1 LTDTGPEPERQQP
14 SPQHAAVRTLLRSDA
29 VCADIAVYLHH
40 HPSALD
46 TARGVAEWWV
56 DRDPRSTENAL
67 SRLLEHRVVTSYAH
81 GSVRIYGYTKDRD
94 IRRTVAAHVK
104 SARRSA
110 PRIDA
115 QRIG

>member
-1 LTDTGPEPERQQP
+1 VRGHRRLSS
-14 SPQHAAVRTLLRSDA
+14 SPPL
-29 VCADIAVYLHH
+29 
-40 HPSALD
+40 
-46 TARGVAEWWV
+46 RGVAEWWV

-67 SRLLEHRVVTSYAH
+67 SKLLEHRVVTSYAH

-104 SARRSA
+104 SAQRSA